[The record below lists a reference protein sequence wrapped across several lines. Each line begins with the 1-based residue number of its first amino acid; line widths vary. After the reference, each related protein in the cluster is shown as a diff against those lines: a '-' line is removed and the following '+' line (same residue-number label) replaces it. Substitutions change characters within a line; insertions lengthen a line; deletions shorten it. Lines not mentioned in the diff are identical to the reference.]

1 MMTTLKQIV
10 NLTIGIGATVLII
23 IVIFGIALWLANKL
37 NKNDIQNKKT
47 N

>member
-37 NKNDIQNKKT
+37 NKNDIQNKKV

>member
-1 MMTTLKQIV
+1 MTTLKQIV

-23 IVIFGIALWLANKL
+23 IVIFGIDLWLANKL
-37 NKNDIQNKKT
+37 NKNDIQNKKV

>member
-1 MMTTLKQIV
+1 MTTLKQIV

-37 NKNDIQNKKT
+37 NKNDIQNKKV